1 MSSPSPNCVGLTK
14 IEATTM
20 SFRARASFT
29 RERWPACRA
38 PIVGTN
44 PTEALCGKAFLAD
57 LMDATVRDT
66 FMLPRAVD
74 AIVAA
79 LMVSVYDGAVM
90 SKTKEEKGMLK

>member
-1 MSSPSPNCVGLTK
+1 
-14 IEATTM
+14 
-20 SFRARASFT
+20 
-29 RERWPACRA
+29 
-38 PIVGTN
+38 
-44 PTEALCGKAFLAD
+44 
-57 LMDATVRDT
+57 MDATVRDT